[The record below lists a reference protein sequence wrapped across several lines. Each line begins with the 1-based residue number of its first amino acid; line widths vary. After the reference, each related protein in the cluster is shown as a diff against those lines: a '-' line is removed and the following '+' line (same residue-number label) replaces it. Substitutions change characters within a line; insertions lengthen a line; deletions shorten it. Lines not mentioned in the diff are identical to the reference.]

1 MALKIGKTEDHQI
14 TISNLD
20 ADARIQALWLVAVDL
35 GMCLLHFIA

>member
-20 ADARIQALWLVAVDL
+20 ADARAFKLCGWWQ
-35 GMCLLHFIA
+35 